1 MKGSA
6 VRIRASAFS
15 SSSYAS
21 SFANRTE
28 SGRTMLRRRRLLLF
42 SLVALAGIV
51 PAAPALAKTV
61 PGSAPFRV
69 VILDHMAGWQ
79 LRQFARHGA
88 VGLLVPGTGPTI
100 NRRQALAQLVR
111 GVRENAYL
119 GGVPSG
125 RPLVSATAATGTP
138 SRARTIIVTLPP
150 KSESPVPNDKR
161 YYVVVLGG
169 GFHGLLVSRTTRIP
183 GLVSIVD
190 IAPTALGHQRG
201 SLTSMP
207 AAHAIATLKTLNAQ
221 IHANNRLKL
230 AALIVIA
237 CFALLLAAVR
247 PRAALTA
254 VPAALL
260 ASIGLGAAHVTNE
273 VAVMTV
279 VVVATVGGGLLL
291 ARVCKT
297 DDRLLLLF
305 LAVIAV
311 HMYLLAKRPDWVALT
326 PLGPTQNS
334 RFWGVGNQLETLLL
348 APLLAGAAIAGR
360 RFGPL
365 GFAAFTLL
373 GLVLITD
380 NRFGSDGGGAIVLGV
395 ALAFLGARTLRLGR
409 GGFATLLLAA
419 ATVVLGIVSRNLQAS
434 GPNHLR
440 SAFGHGLSGLW
451 AVAQNRVPL
460 SYVPALHNWTWVLPL
475 GIWLVATFGAAVYL
489 AYRRAATRDLVFALG
504 LALLTSLLVNDSA
517 TYELTGGV
525 AALAAIARFVPS
537 PAVPVTVSSLAS
549 AALGPP
555 QPVPGE
561 ASAE

>member
-1 MKGSA
+1 
-6 VRIRASAFS
+6 
-15 SSSYAS
+15 
-21 SFANRTE
+21 
-28 SGRTMLRRRRLLLF
+28 MLRRRRLLLF
-42 SLVALAGIV
+42 RLVVLAGIV
-51 PAAPALAKTV
+51 PAAPAVAKTV

-88 VGLLVPGTGPTI
+88 VGLLVPGTGPTT

-207 AAHAIATLKTLNAQ
+207 ATHAIATLKTLNAQ

-230 AALIVIA
+230 AALIVLA

-247 PRAALTA
+247 PRAALTL

-273 VAVMTV
+273 VAILAVLI
-279 VVVATVGGGLLL
+279 VASVGGGLWL

-297 DDRLLLLF
+297 DGRLLLLF
-305 LAVIAV
+305 LGVVLI
-311 HMYLLAKRPDWVALT
+311 HMYLLAARPDWVALT

-334 RFWGVGNQLETLLL
+334 RFWGIGNQLETLLL
-348 APLLAGAAIAGR
+348 APLLAGAAIAAR
-360 RFGPL
+360 RFGAL
-365 GFAAFTLL
+365 GFAAFGVL
-373 GLVLITD
+373 GLFMMTD

-395 ALAFLGARTLRLGR
+395 ALAFLGARVLRVGLRGFLILLG
-409 GGFATLLLAA
+409 LAA
-419 ATVVLGIVSRNLQAS
+419 AVVLKVVSANLDTA
-434 GPNHLR
+434 GPDHLR
-440 SAFGHGLSGLW
+440 SAFGNGMSGLW
-451 AVAQNRVPL
+451 AVAQNRWPL
-460 SYVPALHNWTWVLPL
+460 SYLPALQNWTVVLPL
-475 GIWLVATFGAAVYL
+475 ALWFVVSFAVALYVARRRPTRDFVVTLGVATIV
-489 AYRRAATRDLVFALG
+489 
-504 LALLTSLLVNDSA
+504 SLLVNDSA
-517 TYELTGGV
+517 MYELTG
-525 AALAAIARFVPS
+525 AISVLGAFVRFAPA
-537 PAVPVTVSSLAS
+537 PAVPFRLRSLVRFRTPA
-549 AALGPP
+549 
-555 QPVPGE
+555 PVE
-561 ASAE
+561 VLDD

>member
-1 MKGSA
+1 
-6 VRIRASAFS
+6 
-15 SSSYAS
+15 
-21 SFANRTE
+21 
-28 SGRTMLRRRRLLLF
+28 MLRRRRLLLF

-88 VGLLVPGTGPTI
+88 VGLLVPGTGPTT

-150 KSESPVPNDKR
+150 KSDSPVPNDKR

-183 GLVSIVD
+183 GLVSVVD

-207 AAHAIATLKTLNAQ
+207 ATHAIATLKTLNAQ

-230 AALIVIA
+230 AALIVLA

-247 PRAALTA
+247 PRAALTL

-273 VAVMTV
+273 VAILAVLI
-279 VVVATVGGGLLL
+279 VASVGGGLWL

-297 DDRLLLLF
+297 DGRLLLLF
-305 LAVIAV
+305 LGVVLI
-311 HMYLLAKRPDWVALT
+311 HMYLLAARPDWVALT

-334 RFWGVGNQLETLLL
+334 RFWGIGNQQETLLL
-348 APLLAGAAIAGR
+348 APLLAGAAIAAR
-360 RFGPL
+360 RFGAL
-365 GFAAFTLL
+365 GFAAF
-373 GLVLITD
+373 GVLVLFMMTD
-380 NRFGSDGGGAIVLGV
+380 NRFGSDGGGAIVLGI
-395 ALAFLGARTLRLGR
+395 ALAFLGARMLRLGPR
-409 GGFATLLLAA
+409 GFLVLLGGAA
-419 ATVVLGIVSRNLQAS
+419 AIVLKVVSSNLDAV
-434 GPNHLR
+434 GPDHFR
-440 SAFGHGLSGLW
+440 SAFGHGFSGLW
-451 AVAQNRVPL
+451 AVVENRVPL
-460 SYVPALHNWTWVLPL
+460 SYLPAIHKWPLVMPL
-475 GIWLVATFGAAVYL
+475 GLWFLFTFAGALFVA
-489 AYRRAATRDLVFALG
+489 RRRPTRDFVFTLG
-504 LALLTSLLVNDSA
+504 LAIAASLLVNDSA
-517 TYELTGGV
+517 MYELTGGV
-525 AALAAIARFVPS
+525 AVLAALGRFAPA
-537 PAVPVTVSSLAS
+537 PAVPVTVRSLVRAVLPS
-549 AALGPP
+549 APALPAAD
-555 QPVPGE
+555 VV
-561 ASAE
+561 ADD